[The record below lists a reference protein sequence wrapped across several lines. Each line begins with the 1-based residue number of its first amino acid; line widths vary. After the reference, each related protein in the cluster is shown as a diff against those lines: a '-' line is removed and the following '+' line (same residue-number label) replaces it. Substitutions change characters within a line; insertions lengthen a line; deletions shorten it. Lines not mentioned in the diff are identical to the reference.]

1 MSFALL
7 ILFYHQICN
16 YVKNRQLQN
25 PNESEELD
33 LDPWNDPNAGA
44 FGSKPVNLAP
54 GEFPSPRK
62 KCMSQLVLYFKIKF
76 IM

>member
-1 MSFALL
+1 MQEVIVSFALL

-16 YVKNRQLQN
+16 YVKNHHPLQN

-44 FGSKPVNLAP
+44 FSSKPVNLAP

-62 KCMSQLVLYFKIKF
+62 KCMSTCSVF
-76 IM
+76 